1 MASSGSPRL
10 LRRPRS
16 SSLRRTASSDDKDKD
31 KDKDVVGRR
40 SPSISVVASPTGGA
54 ARPMPSPSS
63 SHVALK
69 PIDVSEQVDA
79 MLVDL
84 KPLLAHV
91 FATYK
96 GPLTKRLRGS
106 QDQELMNKGL
116 QQISVFCC
124 QAFFSLSIA
133 FYSLLSSGSS
143 VELVM
148 LLSSQ
153 VRLTVTLFINQP

>member
-31 KDKDVVGRR
+31 KDKDVGRR
-40 SPSISVVASPTGGA
+40 SPSISAVASPTGGA

-116 QQISVFCC
+116 QQISVFCR
-124 QAFFSLSIA
+124 QAFFFSL
-133 FYSLLSSGSS
+133 
-143 VELVM
+143 
-148 LLSSQ
+148 
-153 VRLTVTLFINQP
+153 